1 MRTDPLTFEVL
12 RHRISSIADEGS
24 AVLGMVSASPV
35 ASEANDCNVAI
46 MQADGSAVAIGPGL
60 SSHGIACMLTARYVQ
75 AEYQENPG
83 IREGDMFLSNDPFL
97 STPHQTCIALV
108 GPVFWEGKVVAWVGA
123 GIHIPDAGGNVPGQ
137 VSIGAKSIYEEG
149 TPMPP
154 IRIVENGVMRRD
166 IEADFLVRSR
176 TRHQVA
182 LDLRALIAACNRLT
196 SRLREMFAIYGVETV
211 TAAFEDVIEYV
222 RAHLEERIRR
232 VPDGR
237 WESRVW
243 LDYPQDDKVE
253 YYECNLVVTKSESG
267 LELDFTDCSA
277 QAPAVINCGEPGLLS
292 AVLNGVMTLMGY
304 GLPLS
309 PAAVL
314 RAIKIVSRPGTFVHA
329 VYPAGCSKATTAA
342 CHAIREAINLSFG
355 KMFLASPGLEDRA
368 MSGSSG
374 FLPVMELE
382 GLDQHGN
389 RFGVPLLDLGL
400 SAGYGAMPGIDGID
414 SGGTLGSPLSSV
426 ANVETYEYR
435 YPILYLWRRHE
446 QDTGGL
452 GAQRGGRGVSMAFTP
467 HNAKGS
473 LGVVVHGLGCSV
485 PSTPGLRG
493 GLPGGT
499 NAFRIVRGSNAF
511 ASLKTSS
518 IPQDIDSLGG
528 TNEVAA
534 GLYRTWLDTGDVIIG
549 QVNGGG
555 GLEDPL
561 NRDPKFVLKDVLLGS
576 VSPAWAERGYGVVVR
591 RSSIDETATR
601 TLRASR
607 RAERLGGTDPTADPS
622 DCQHDT
628 VRSQVAG
635 LTTLGNGLFRNGDD
649 GEFHGRLSIC
659 EACGTLVDAVIERS
673 NTLPGNA

>member
-1 MRTDPLTFEVL
+1 VRTDPLTFEVL

-46 MQADGSAVAIGPGL
+46 MQATGEAVAIGPGL

-75 AEYQENPG
+75 AEYRENPG
-83 IREGDMFLSNDPFL
+83 IREGDMFLSNDPYL

-108 GPVFWEGKVVAWVGA
+108 GPVFWQGELVAWVGA

-137 VSIGAKSIYEEG
+137 VSIGAQSIYQEG

-154 IRIVENGVMRRD
+154 IRIVENGTMRRD

-176 TRHQVA
+176 TRQQVA

-196 SRLREMFAIYGVETV
+196 TRLHEMFAGYGVQTV
-211 TAAFEDVIEYV
+211 SVAFEDVIQYV
-222 RAHLEERIRR
+222 QAHLEERIGH

-243 LDYPQDDKVE
+243 LDYPQDGKVD
-253 YYECNLVVTKSESG
+253 YYECNLVVTKSDQG
-267 LELDFTDCSA
+267 LVLDFTDCSE

-292 AVLNGVMTLMGY
+292 AVLNAVMTLLGY

-314 RAIKIVSRPGTFVHA
+314 RAVKIQSRPGTFVHA
-329 VYPAGCSKATTAA
+329 VHPAGCSKATTAA

-355 KMFLASPGLEDRA
+355 KMFLAAPGLEERA

-374 FLPVMELE
+374 FLPVIELE
-382 GLDQHGN
+382 GLDQRGN
-389 RFGVPLLDLGL
+389 RFGVPILDIGL
-400 SAGYGAMPGIDGID
+400 SAGYGAMPGMDGID

-435 YPILYLWRRHE
+435 YPVLYLWRRHE
-446 QDTGGL
+446 PDSGGL
-452 GAQRGGRGVSMAFTP
+452 GAQRGGRGISMAFMA
-467 HNAKGS
+467 HNSKDP

-493 GLPGGT
+493 GLPGAT
-499 NAFRIVRGSNAF
+499 NAFRIVRAGKARE
-511 ASLKTSS
+511 ALQRSS
-518 IPQDIDSLGG
+518 IPQTAEALGG
-528 TNEVAA
+528 SLEVAA
-534 GLYRTWLDTGDVIIG
+534 GLYRTSLDTGDVIIG
-549 QVNGGG
+549 QNNGGG
-555 GLEDPL
+555 GLDDPL
-561 NRDPKFVLKDVLLGS
+561 DRDAGLVLADFLLGAIS
-576 VSPAWAERGYGVVVR
+576 AGWAEQGYGVVIRDDSV
-591 RSSIDETATR
+591 DERATR
-601 TLRASR
+601 TLRAAR
-607 RAERLGGTDPTADPS
+607 RAGRLGKSSLPIEPGRCRHEAV
-622 DCQHDT
+622 QAHL
-628 VRSQVAG
+628 VELA
-635 LTTLGNGLFRNGDD
+635 TLGNGVFPYGDD
-649 GEFHGRLSIC
+649 GEFRGRQSVC
-659 EACGTLVDAVIERS
+659 RDCGTLTDVSIERVS
-673 NTLPGNA
+673 ASSARP

>member
-1 MRTDPLTFEVL
+1 VRTDPLTFEVL

-35 ASEANDCNVAI
+35 ASEANDCNVAV

-75 AEYQENPG
+75 AEYQKNPG

-108 GPVFWEGKVVAWVGA
+108 GPVFWEGEIVAWVGA

-154 IRIVENGVMRRD
+154 MRIVENGVMRRD
-166 IEADFLVRSR
+166 IEADFLIRSR
-176 TRHQVA
+176 TRQQVA

-196 SRLREMFAIYGVETV
+196 SRLREMFANYGVEAV

-222 RAHLEERIRR
+222 RAHLEERIGR

-243 LDYPQDDKVE
+243 LDYPQDGEVD
-253 YYECNLVVTKSESG
+253 YYELNLVVTKSDNG
-267 LELDFTDCSA
+267 LVLDFTDCSE

-314 RAIKIVSRPGTFVHA
+314 RAIKIESRPGTFVHA

-355 KMFLASPGLEDRA
+355 KMFLASPGLEERA

-382 GLDQHGN
+382 GLDQRGN

-435 YPILYLWRRHE
+435 YPVLYLWRRHE

-452 GAQRGGRGVSMAFTP
+452 GAQRGGRGVSMAFMP
-467 HNAKGS
+467 HNAKGP

-485 PSTPGLRG
+485 PSTPGLCG

-499 NAFRIVRGSNAF
+499 NAFRIVRGGNAH
-511 ASLKTSS
+511 ASLGRSS
-518 IPQDIDSLGG
+518 IPQAVESLGG
-528 TNEVAA
+528 TIEIAA
-534 GLYRTWLDTGDVIIG
+534 GLYRTWLETGDVITG

-561 NRDPKFVLKDVLLGS
+561 NRDPRLVLKDLLLGS
-576 VSPAWAERGYGVVVR
+576 VSPDWAERGYGVVVR
-591 RSSIDETATR
+591 DNAVDEDATR
-601 TLRASR
+601 ALRAAR
-607 RAERLGGTDPTADPS
+607 RAGRLGKKSLAAEAAN
-622 DCQHDT
+622 CRHNKVQL
-628 VRSQVAG
+628 QVAG
-635 LTTLGNGLFRNGDD
+635 LTTLGKGVFPNGDD
-649 GEFHGRLSIC
+649 GEFRGRLSVC
-659 EACGTLVDAVIERS
+659 EDCGTLVDAAIERS
-673 NTLPGNA
+673 NAASTNA